1 MARTRWARAGTAEGP
16 AIAITFRWPRLCTNS
31 TPAAC
36 MRGPPTPR
44 IERPGA
50 LALRA
55 AARLAPCRSPEAS
68 PVMMR
73 MRADRVDDGISQFQR
88 SRALPPGDQRLGA
101 VADRI
106 DKGLQ
111 LELQG
116 L

>member
-1 MARTRWARAGTAEGP
+1 MARTRWARARTAEGP
-16 AIAITFRWPRLCTNS
+16 AIPITFRWPRLCTNS

-44 IERPGA
+44 IESSGA

-88 SRALPPGDQRLGA
+88 SRAQPLVSGREGA
-101 VADRI
+101 AAHRI

-111 LELQG
+111 LELQ
-116 L
+116 